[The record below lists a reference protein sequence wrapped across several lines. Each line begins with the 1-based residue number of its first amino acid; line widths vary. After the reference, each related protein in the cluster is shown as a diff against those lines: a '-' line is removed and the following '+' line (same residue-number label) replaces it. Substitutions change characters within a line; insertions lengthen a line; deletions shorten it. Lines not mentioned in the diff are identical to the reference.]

1 MKRKRILLSILL
13 VSFCALVVP
22 AGLVFNGISY
32 THAAGAMPK
41 VTGQHTPATLAK
53 PTPSAIVQGNVYH
66 GSTVCDT
73 FSFINGLCV
82 AIVQG
87 NVLYGQTGHSVYAL
101 NAKTGVLLWQYQVG
115 SSNYCLG
122 YIAVGLLG
130 IVNGVVYVNTCRADC
145 PSHLAALK
153 ASDGSQLWCSPV
165 NFAAYSGIVSL
176 AKVAKGIVY
185 IIPYTPCGDT
195 CDIGI
200 LYALKESDGSQL
212 WKYGPT
218 GGIELYGID
227 QGVAYLTTYYETT
240 LSSSLV
246 ACALNTRDGSKRW
259 CHSNAQ
265 IIGLER
271 GVVYVTAY
279 SYSANYYSGYSI
291 LALKES
297 NGTQLWRY
305 SGGSQ
310 GQEFSQA
317 LVQLD
322 VIYISA
328 YLPSNASST
337 LCAVNVRNG
346 SQRWCARNP
355 VAGSLKV
362 IGGIIYNIEDSYN
375 NTGAIQAFSTSTGA
389 LLWTKQAAS
398 LIGLGQSVAY
408 VLTSTYHVEGINATN
423 GSLLWN
429 YNTSQSGTAYF
440 APTDGVIYY
449 NTSHGLRALSA
460 STGTLLWSHFAAT
473 NVYLSFQSD
482 SRAIAYVVSTNTTPN
497 SLTLNAYNSSNGT
510 LLWKYTTR

>member
-1 MKRKRILLSILL
+1 MKRKRIILSLLL
-13 VSFCALVVP
+13 VAFCALVVP

-32 THAAGAMPK
+32 TRAAGAVPK
-41 VTGQHTPATLAK
+41 VTGQHTPATTAK
-53 PTPSAIVQGNVYH
+53 PTPSAIVQGNGYH
-66 GSTVCDT
+66 GSTVCDPNP
-73 FSFINGLCV
+73 FIRLCL

-87 NVLYGQTGHSVYAL
+87 NVLYGHTGLSVYAL
-101 NAKTGVLLWQYQVG
+101 NAKTGVLLWQYQVR

-122 YIAVGLLG
+122 YTAVDLLG
-130 IVNGVVYVNTCRADC
+130 IVNGVVYVNTCRPDC

-165 NFAAYSGIVSL
+165 NFAAYSGILGL

-185 IIPYTPCGDT
+185 ISPYTPCGDS
-195 CDIGI
+195 CAYGP

-212 WKYGPT
+212 WNYAPNGMVA
-218 GGIELYGID
+218 LYGVD
-227 QGVAYLTTYYETT
+227 QGVVYTTIVYEAPG
-240 LSSSLV
+240 SFSQD
-246 ACALNTRDGSKRW
+246 ACAFNTIDGSKRW
-259 CHSNAQ
+259 CHSNAE
-265 IIGLER
+265 IIGLVR

-279 SYSANYYSGYSI
+279 NANYSGYSI

-297 NGTQLWRY
+297 DGTKLWRY

-310 GQEFSQA
+310 EQEFLQA

-328 YLPSNASST
+328 YLPSNGTLSGT
-337 LCAVNVRNG
+337 LCAVNVSNG
-346 SQRWCARNP
+346 SQRWCSISNP
-355 VAGSLKV
+355 YTTSLKV
-362 IGGIIYNIEDSYN
+362 LGGIIYNIGNIYS
-375 NTGAIQAFSTSTGA
+375 GGIQAFSTSTGA

-408 VLTSTYHVEGINATN
+408 VLTSNYHVEGINATN
-423 GSLLWN
+423 GSLLWT
-429 YNTSQSGTAYF
+429 YNATRSGTAYF

-473 NVYLSFQSD
+473 NVYLLFQSD
-482 SRAIAYVVSTNTTPN
+482 SRAIAYVVSSNTT
-497 SLTLNAYNSSNGT
+497 STLNAYNSSNGT
-510 LLWKYTTR
+510 LLWKYTNQ

>member
-1 MKRKRILLSILL
+1 MKRKHIILSILL
-13 VSFCALVVP
+13 VAFCALVVP
-22 AGLVFNGISY
+22 ASLVFNGISY
-32 THAAGAMPK
+32 TRAAGAVPK
-41 VTGQHTPATLAK
+41 VTGQHTPATIAK

-66 GSTVCDT
+66 GSTVCDP

-87 NVLYGQTGHSVYAL
+87 NVLYGHTGLSVYAL
-101 NAKTGVLLWQYQVG
+101 NATTGVLLWQYQVR

-122 YIAVGLLG
+122 YTAVGLFG

-153 ASDGSQLWCSPV
+153 ASNGSQLWCSPV
-165 NFAAYSGIVSL
+165 DFAAYSGIVSL

-185 IIPYTPCGDT
+185 IIPYTPCGDSCESGT
-195 CDIGI
+195 
-200 LYALKESDGSQL
+200 LYALKESDGSRL

-227 QGVAYLTTYYETT
+227 QGVVYITILHEAPG
-240 LSSSLV
+240 SSSLD

-265 IIGLER
+265 IIGLVR

-279 SYSANYYSGYSI
+279 YAKHYYAGYSI
-291 LALKES
+291 LALKGS
-297 NGTQLWRY
+297 NGTQLWSY

-310 GQEFSQA
+310 GQEFTQA
-317 LVQLD
+317 LVQLN

-328 YLPSNASST
+328 YLPSNASGA
-337 LCAVNVRNG
+337 LCAVNVSNG
-346 SQRWCARNP
+346 SQRWCSISNP
-355 VAGSLKV
+355 LATSLKV
-362 IGGIIYNIEDSYN
+362 IGGIIYNIGDIYS
-375 NTGAIQAFSTSTGA
+375 GGIQAFSTHTGT
-389 LLWTKQAAS
+389 LLWTKQTAS

-408 VLTSTYHVEGINATN
+408 VLTSNYHVEGINATN
-423 GSLLWN
+423 GLLLWN
-429 YNTSQSGTAYF
+429 YNTAHGGTAYF
-440 APTDGVIYY
+440 VPTDGVIYY

-473 NVYLSFQSD
+473 NVYLIFQSD
-482 SRAIAYVVSTNTTPN
+482 NRAIAYVVSNNTTTN

-510 LLWKYTTR
+510 ILWKYTIQ